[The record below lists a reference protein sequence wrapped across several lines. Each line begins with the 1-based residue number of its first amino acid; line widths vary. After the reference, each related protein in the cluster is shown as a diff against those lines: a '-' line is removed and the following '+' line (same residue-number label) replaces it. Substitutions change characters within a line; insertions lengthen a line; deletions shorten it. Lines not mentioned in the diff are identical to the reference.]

1 MDSAMKE
8 LEEEYYRRMIVK
20 LIKEAGTLIRIEVIK
35 RQALTAEINLHYAE
49 SLRNLLRE
57 DYSILAKPLENAL
70 KESFDKF
77 RKGEDVGEI
86 IADWL
91 LTSLTS
97 YIYASFQRPIPEI
110 IEHIK
115 TANNFLTLAN
125 KIIEELN
132 KEGIYLHPIEPVTI
146 PTQQDVY
153 AIARALK
160 EALNRLDIAIGILK
174 GLSDVAK
181 EWTKT

>member
-1 MDSAMKE
+1 MKE
-8 LEEEYYRRMIVK
+8 LEEYYRRMFVK
-20 LIKEAGTLIRIEVIK
+20 LIKEVGTLIRVEVVK

-57 DYSILAKPLENAL
+57 DYDILAKPLEDVL

-77 RKGEDVGEI
+77 TKGEDVGKI

-91 LTSLTS
+91 LTSLAS
-97 YIYASFQRPIPEI
+97 YIYASFQRSIPEI
-110 IEHIK
+110 VEHVK
-115 TANNFLTLAN
+115 LANNFLTLVN

-132 KEGIYLHPIEPVTI
+132 KEGIYLHTIEPVTI

-160 EALNRLDIAIGILK
+160 EALNRLDMAIGILK
-174 GLSDVAK
+174 GLSDIAK
-181 EWTKT
+181 EQTKT

>member
-8 LEEEYYRRMIVK
+8 LGEYYRRIIVK
-20 LIKEAGTLIRIEVIK
+20 LIKEAGTLIRIEVVK

-49 SLRNLLRE
+49 SLRNLLQE
-57 DYSILAKPLENAL
+57 DYNILAKPLENVL
-70 KESFDKF
+70 KESFDRF
-77 RKGEDVGEI
+77 EKGEDVGKI

-91 LTSLTS
+91 LTSLAS
-97 YIYASFQRPIPEI
+97 YMYASFQRPIPEI

-115 TANNFLTLAN
+115 TANNFLTLVN

-132 KEGIYLHPIEPVTI
+132 KEGIYLHTIEPVAI
-146 PTQQDVY
+146 PTQQDIY

-160 EALNRLDIAIGILK
+160 ESLNRLDMAIGILK
-174 GLSDVAK
+174 GLSDIAK
-181 EWTKT
+181 EWAKT

>member
-1 MDSAMKE
+1 MDSAIKE
-8 LEEEYYRRMIVK
+8 LEEYYRRMIAK
-20 LIKEAGTLIRIEVIK
+20 LIKEAGTLIRVEVVK
-35 RQALTAEINLHYAE
+35 RQALTAEINLRYAE
-49 SLRNLLRE
+49 SLRNLLQE
-57 DYSILAKPLENAL
+57 DYNILAMPLENVL

-77 RKGEDVGEI
+77 MKGEDVGKI

-91 LTSLTS
+91 LTSLAS
-97 YIYASFQRPIPEI
+97 YMYASFQRPIPEV

-115 TANNFLTLAN
+115 TANNFLTLVN

-132 KEGIYLHPIEPVTI
+132 KEGIYLHIIEPVPI

-153 AIARALK
+153 VIARALK
-160 EALNRLDIAIGILK
+160 EALNRLDMAIGILK

>member
-1 MDSAMKE
+1 VSSVVKD
-8 LEEEYYRRMIVK
+8 LEEYYRRMIVK
-20 LIKEAGTLIRIEVIK
+20 LIKEAGTLIRIEVVK
-35 RQALTAEINLHYAE
+35 RQALTAEINLRYAE
-49 SLRNLLRE
+49 SLRNLLQE
-57 DYSILAKPLENAL
+57 DYNILAKPLENVL

-77 RKGEDVGEI
+77 TKGEDVGKI

-91 LTSLTS
+91 LTSLAS

-110 IEHIK
+110 VEHVK
-115 TANNFLTLAN
+115 SANNFLTLVN

-146 PTQQDVY
+146 PAQQDVF
-153 AIARALK
+153 AIARTLK
-160 EALNRLDIAIGILK
+160 EALNRLDMAMGILK

>member
-1 MDSAMKE
+1 MSSVTKE
-8 LEEEYYRRMIVK
+8 LEEYYRRMIAK
-20 LIKEAGTLIRIEVIK
+20 LIKEAGTLIRVEVVK
-35 RQALTAEINLHYAE
+35 RQALTAEINLRYAE
-49 SLRNLLRE
+49 SLRNLLQE
-57 DYSILAKPLENAL
+57 DYNILAMPLENVL

-77 RKGEDVGEI
+77 MKGEDVGKI

-91 LTSLTS
+91 LTSLAS
-97 YIYASFQRPIPEI
+97 YMYASFQRPIPEV

-115 TANNFLTLAN
+115 TANNFLTLVN

-132 KEGIYLHPIEPVTI
+132 KEGIYLHTIEPVPI

-153 AIARALK
+153 VIARALK
-160 EALNRLDIAIGILK
+160 EALNRLDMAIGILK